1 MVSSEITL
9 DPTKVVGRR
18 CAQFVLDV
26 VIVLVPVLVL
36 GIGLGILL
44 FPTSSLTALKV
55 FAITLVA
62 GMFVLYLVGV
72 LLVHIWWPHTHGG
85 QTPAMRWLGLRIVTV
100 EGTQPPLRAYVI
112 RFLLQVVDGF
122 LWGIVG
128 IVLMLVNDRH
138 QRFGDMITGTLVVRT
153 N

>member
-1 MVSSEITL
+1 MVSSEIAL

-18 CAQFVLDV
+18 CAQFVLDMAIV
-26 VIVLVPVLVL
+26 VVPVLVL
-36 GIGLGILL
+36 GIGLGIPL

-62 GMFVLYLVGV
+62 GMFLLYMVGV
-72 LLVHIWWPHTHGG
+72 LLVYLWWPHTHGG

-122 LWGIVG
+122 LWGVVG
-128 IVLMLVNDRH
+128 VVLMLVNDRH
-138 QRFGDMITGTLVVRT
+138 QRFGDMIAGTVVVRA